1 MRPVLRHAFAAAA
14 RRRAQTGVIATVAL
28 LAAGTATVALNLM
41 LEANAPFERAFDSVR
56 GAHLAVT
63 YDGAKVTADELAA
76 TARLSTVTA
85 AAGPYDELVV
95 DVTDP
100 TGAIKPVRLVA
111 RSDPGGKVDAL
122 TLDSG
127 RWAQHE
133 GEVVLSRDVA
143 FPGDLGHSYPLSDLQ
158 GTPALTVVGIAQS
171 VTNSADGW
179 TLRPTLAIIRP
190 PGGNPE
196 RQMLYRFRSASSD
209 SQVAAGL
216 AQIQSTLPARAV
228 LGSSSWLLSRTN
240 ADTTIATMVPFL
252 LAFAAFGLLVSGLIT
267 AGAVSGAVI
276 AEFRSIGLLKA
287 VGFAPVQVGAAML
300 LRTVGAAIVGGL
312 VGVVLGS
319 LLTEPILAGAA
330 RSFNV
335 PDVLARSPGI
345 ALIVVVELAVLVAG
359 AAAGPA
365 VRAARLS
372 VAGAAAGP
380 AVRAARLSVA
390 GALAAG
396 THGGRDARVGS
407 ALAKVPLPRMAVIG
421 AAGALGRPGR
431 TLITLVAIAAGAAT
445 VAFSSGLYRSLSEV
459 AAGVTR
465 AGAVQVLVDRA
476 DQPPEIPPD
485 VAAGKQITVPPG
497 GFHVISD
504 AATAALIQ
512 RQAGTDR
519 FVAARSDSVVVPGV
533 AQPIDLVSYRGD
545 ATWTGYPMIAG
556 RWYSAPGEAVA
567 PTPLLQAAGAHI
579 GDSLVMTLRGGTVPV
594 RIVGEIL
601 DIDNNG
607 LALVTDWSTAAA
619 SIPGL
624 QATAYE
630 VHLKPGTDPLRYATA
645 LQHAAGAD
653 IAGTFDARPA
663 RTHGVDT
670 AFRALIG
677 LILALGLILVVVAGI
692 GVFNT
697 TLLDV
702 RERARQIA
710 ILKAAGMSPG
720 QVVGLTLTGIAVIGA
735 VAGLA
740 GLPAG
745 IALHHVILQRMAAIA
760 GSDVPPLFFA
770 VFTPGL
776 MAAAILAGV
785 LVALAGAVLPAIWA
799 AATPV
804 ASVLRSE

>member
-1 MRPVLRHAFAAAA
+1 MRPVLRYAFAAAA

-28 LAAGTATVALNLM
+28 LAAGTTTVALNLM

-111 RSDPGGKVDAL
+111 RSDPGGQVDAL

-179 TLRPTLAIIRP
+179 TLPSTLATIRP

-196 RQMLYRFRSASSD
+196 RQMLYRLRSAFSD

-216 AQIQSTLPARAV
+216 AQIQSIVPARAV
-228 LGSSSWLLSRTN
+228 LGSSSWLLNRTN

-287 VGFAPVQVGAAML
+287 VGFAPVHVGAAML

-319 LLTEPILAGAA
+319 LLTGPILAGAA

-345 ALIVVVELAVLVAG
+345 ALIVVVGLAVL
-359 AAAGPA
+359 
-365 VRAARLS
+365 

-396 THGGRDARVGS
+396 THRGRGARVGS
-407 ALAKVPLPRMAVIG
+407 ALAQVPLPRMAVIG
-421 AAGALGRPGR
+421 AAGALARPGR

-465 AGAVQVLVDRA
+465 AGAVQVVVDRA

-485 VAAGKQITVPPG
+485 VAARKQITVPPG

-567 PTPLLQAAGAHI
+567 PTPLLQAAGTHV
-579 GDSLVMTLRGGTVPV
+579 GDSLVMTFRGRTVPV

-624 QATAYE
+624 EATAYE
-630 VHLKPGTDPLRYATA
+630 VHLKRGTDPLRYATA

-670 AFRALIG
+670 AFRGLIG

-745 IALHHVILQRMAAIA
+745 VGLHHVILQRMAAIA

-799 AATPV
+799 ATTPV